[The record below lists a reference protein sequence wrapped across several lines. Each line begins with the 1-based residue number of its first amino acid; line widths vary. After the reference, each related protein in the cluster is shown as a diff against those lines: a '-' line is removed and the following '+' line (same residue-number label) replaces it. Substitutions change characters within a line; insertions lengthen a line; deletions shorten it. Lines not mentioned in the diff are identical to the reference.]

1 MVVCVNWGDVSH
13 HEDALSSGAGAA
25 REGYDVILISDC
37 IVGGFDTDRL
47 WQSCHA
53 LLSKRPSAQ
62 LIMAYEFREEWETVG
77 MFIHSASEAAS
88 RLLCSA
94 VGDASVRGKDD
105 DDDDSEMFLYT
116 FRWRDAATVPP
127 T

>member
-77 MFIHSASEAAS
+77 MFIHSASEAGLDCTHAPIPE
-88 RLLCSA
+88 
-94 VGDASVRGKDD
+94 DD